1 LKLISNF
8 FSPLVSVSEGVE
20 VGWVDGRESRGEV
33 NGCGDGDGEV
43 RSGSTISS
51 SSSLQPEKRRK
62 WRFFNRSIIG
72 KLV

>member
-1 LKLISNF
+1 
-8 FSPLVSVSEGVE
+8 VSEGVE

-33 NGCGDGDGEV
+33 NGCGDGDGDGEV
-43 RSGSTISS
+43 RSGSTISSS